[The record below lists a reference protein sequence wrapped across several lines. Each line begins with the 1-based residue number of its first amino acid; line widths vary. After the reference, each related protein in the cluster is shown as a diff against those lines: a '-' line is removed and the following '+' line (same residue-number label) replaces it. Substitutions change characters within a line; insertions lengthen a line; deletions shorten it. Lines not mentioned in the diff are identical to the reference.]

1 MISAHILPG
10 ILLFSL
16 RFVSHNPYYCVALI
30 TTALGLNGAS
40 TVVSLAN
47 GLDLAPNYSAT
58 ISALNNTFGA
68 LAGILAPMLITFYTK
83 EQVISHLFLFSL
95 KFEILNF
102 KFDFFFSNF
111 RCFLWHFLKKKR
123 TPLTNGIKYF

>member
-1 MISAHILPG
+1 MIGNKIFKVTTIRKFFSIFCEFIKYNFIQKIPFALISYSFTISAHILPG

-16 RFVSHNPYYCVALI
+16 RYVSHNPYYCVALI

-47 GLDLAPNYSAT
+47 ALDLAPNYAAT
-58 ISALNNTFGA
+58 ISAMNNTFGA

-83 EQVISHLFLFSL
+83 EQVIS
-95 KFEILNF
+95 
-102 KFDFFFSNF
+102 
-111 RCFLWHFLKKKR
+111 
-123 TPLTNGIKYF
+123 G

>member
-111 RCFLWHFLKKKR
+111 RCFL
-123 TPLTNGIKYF
+123 

>member
-30 TTALGLNGAS
+30 TMALGLNGAS

-58 ISALNNTFGA
+58 ISALNSTFGA

-83 EQVISHLFLFSL
+83 EQVIFH
-95 KFEILNF
+95 
-102 KFDFFFSNF
+102 FFSIFN
-111 RCFLWHFLKKKR
+111 
-123 TPLTNGIKYF
+123 